1 MNLKKIIASALSAT
15 MLMSAMAITAFADTT
30 LALESSKSAVVPGDS
45 FTVTLPIDATKEI
58 ASADIEIVYDAD
70 AFTCEGATTEF
81 GDIVVNKAKNTNG
94 NTVCSSSINDTSA
107 AKKMGKLVVATFKVK
122 SNASGGNYM
131 FQIHEFTN
139 EFGTVPSIKDAE
151 GQSIG
156 TPYTLTNATVTVTAP
171 VKLATPVVSIETD
184 TKKATWETVAN
195 AADYNVVLK
204 KGAEEIYN
212 NNQKATEFGFL
223 KYVTETANYTVE
235 VTANQNGSMY
245 LASDTGSKTQEFVVN
260 AAISITNKDYVT
272 GSGGFDVVITPNGN
286 TFEGIT
292 VESVTLTE
300 GASNDYTKTGNV
312 IHINESYLA
321 TITGTKELE
330 FAFATGTSPKLT
342 VNVTPAADG
351 ATFILAER
359 EAADKY
365 FDDSKQ
371 DVDTTANDGATEGLI
386 VISDPE
392 APVTNLL
399 GTQFTISN
407 NAEVGY
413 DSVDYEIVPADG
425 FALLYDEATGLYEIN
440 VKPVDGVRPAVSE
453 EAAGKGIVIG
463 KLICKGGYGKGT
475 IKAENIKLTVEK
487 SDNTYTDITATN
499 FEFKYDIPEPS
510 ANLTVNVNLGKHYTK
525 VDNVKAYQNM
535 KLRVYSARLG
545 FIDFDLGTDAVAYDE
560 KNGTLQTMGAV
571 SYDPVAKTYTL
582 TLNKLPGFD
591 KYTVFVSGDGYRD
604 AKAQFDLN
612 ENTTVDFWSNAND
625 SEIAQITK
633 ATSGI
638 VKTAKKNFLAGDII
652 MNSVIDLY
660 DLSAVSSYYGK
671 SNLTAGDK
679 DYIQYDLNRDGKVDL
694 DDISILLA
702 GWAE

>member
-1 MNLKKIIASALSAT
+1 MNFKKIIASALSA
-15 MLMSAMAITAFADTT
+15 AMVISSMALTAFADAT
-30 LALESSKSAVVPGDS
+30 LTLEASKSAVVRGDS
-45 FTVTLPIDATKEI
+45 FTVSLPIDAAKNV
-58 ASADIEIVYDAD
+58 ASADITLDYDESI
-70 AFTCEGATTEF
+70 FTCESGTTEF
-81 GDIVVNKAKNTNG
+81 GDVVFNPVKDLGSG
-94 NTVCSSSINDTSA
+94 NLGAYFSINDIYA
-107 AKKMGKLVVATFKVK
+107 AKKSGKLFTATFKAK
-122 SNASGGNYM
+122 SDAVGGDYN
-131 FQIHEFTN
+131 FTV
-139 EFGTVPSIKDAE
+139 TVDSIKDVD
-151 GQSIG
+151 G
-156 TPYTLTNATVTVTAP
+156 TPIDTYTVSPATVAVKAP
-171 VKLATPVVSIETD
+171 EQLATPAVTIDRD
-184 TKKATWETVAN
+184 TKKATWANVTN

-204 KGAEEIYN
+204 KGAEELYN
-212 NNQKATEFGFL
+212 NNQGAAATGDNTFEFA
-223 KYVTETANYTVE
+223 KYVTETGEYTVT

-245 LASDTGSKTQEFVVN
+245 LASNAGTATESYVVD
-260 AAISITNKDYVT
+260 AEISITNKDYVL
-272 GSGGFDVVITPNGN
+272 GSDGFDVVITPNGN
-286 TFEGIT
+286 VFNGIT
-292 VESVTLTE
+292 GLTA
-300 GASNDYTKTGNV
+300 GSDYTENGNV
-312 IHINESYLA
+312 IHINECYLA
-321 TITGTKELE
+321 TITGTQELE
-330 FAFATGTSPKLT
+330 FAFATGASPKLT
-342 VNVTPAADG
+342 VNVTPAATG

-365 FDDSKQ
+365 FTDGKQ
-371 DVDTTANDGATEGLI
+371 DADTVANDGTTEGLI
-386 VISDPE
+386 VIADPE

-407 NAEVGY
+407 NADVGY

-440 VKPVDGVRPAVSE
+440 VKPVDGVRPAISE
-453 EAAGKGIVIG
+453 AAAGKGIVIG
-463 KLICKGGYGKGT
+463 KLIYKGGYGKGT
-475 IKAENIKLTVEK
+475 IKAENIRLTVEK
-487 SDNTYTDITATN
+487 SDNTYKEIDATN
-499 FEFKYDIPEPS
+499 AGFEFKYDIPEPS
-510 ANLTVNVNLGKHYTK
+510 ADLKVNVNLGRHYTK
-525 VDNVKAYQNM
+525 VDNAKAYQNM

-545 FIDFDLGTDAVAYDE
+545 FIDFDLGTDSVAYDE
-560 KNGTLQTMGAV
+560 KNGTLQTTGKV
-571 SYDPVAKTYTL
+571 EYDATAKTYTL
-582 TLNKLPGFD
+582 TLEKLPAFD

>member
-1 MNLKKIIASALSAT
+1 MNFKKIIASALSA
-15 MLMSAMAITAFADTT
+15 AMVISSMALTAFADAT
-30 LALESSKSAVVPGDS
+30 LTLEASKSAVVRGDF
-45 FTVTLPIDATKEI
+45 FTVSLPIDAAKNV
-58 ASADIEIVYDAD
+58 ASADITLDYDESI
-70 AFTCEGATTEF
+70 FTCESGTTEF
-81 GDIVVNKAKNTNG
+81 GDVVFNPVKDLGSG
-94 NTVCSSSINDTSA
+94 NLGAYFSINDIYA
-107 AKKMGKLVVATFKVK
+107 AKKSGKLFTATFKAK
-122 SNASGGNYM
+122 SDAVGGDYN
-131 FQIHEFTN
+131 FTV
-139 EFGTVPSIKDAE
+139 TVDSIKDVD
-151 GQSIG
+151 G
-156 TPYTLTNATVTVTAP
+156 TPIDTYTVSPATVAVKAP
-171 VKLATPVVSIETD
+171 EQLATPAVTIDRD
-184 TKKATWETVAN
+184 TKKATWANVTN

-204 KGAEEIYN
+204 KGAEELYN
-212 NNQKATEFGFL
+212 NNQGAAATGDNTFEFA
-223 KYVTETANYTVE
+223 KYVTETGEYTVT

-245 LASDTGSKTQEFVVN
+245 LASDPESKTQEFVVN
-260 AAISITNKDYVT
+260 AAISITEKDYVT
-272 GSGGFDVVITPNGN
+272 GSNGFDVVITPNGN
-286 TFEGIT
+286 VFNGIT
-292 VESVTLTE
+292 GLT
-300 GASNDYTKTGNV
+300 ADSDYTENGNV
-312 IHINESYLA
+312 IHINESYL
-321 TITGTKELE
+321 TNITGTKELE
-330 FAFATGTSPKLT
+330 FAFATGASPKLT
-342 VNVTPAADG
+342 VNVTPAATG

-359 EAADKY
+359 AAADKY
-365 FDDSKQ
+365 FNDSKQ

-499 FEFKYDIPEPS
+499 FEFKYNIPEPS
-510 ANLTVNVNLGKHYTK
+510 ANLKVNVNLGKHYTK

-545 FIDFDLGTDAVAYDE
+545 FIDFDLGTDAVAYNE
-560 KNGTLQTMGAV
+560 KNGTLQTEGTV
-571 SYDPVAKTYTL
+571 SSNDATKTYTL
-582 TLNKLPGFD
+582 TLNNLPGFD

-604 AKAQFDLN
+604 AKVQLDLN
-612 ENTTVDFWSNAND
+612 EDTTVNFWNNAND
-625 SEIAQITK
+625 SEIAQVTK
-633 ATSGI
+633 ITSGI

-652 MNSVIDLY
+652 MNGVIDLY

-671 SNLTAGDK
+671 SNLTSGDK
-679 DYIQYDLNRDGKVDL
+679 DYIQYDLNRDGKVNL

>member
-1 MNLKKIIASALSAT
+1 MNYKKIIASALSA
-15 MLMSAMAITAFADTT
+15 AMVLSSMALTAFADASLT
-30 LALESSKSAVVPGDS
+30 LEVSKSAVVRGDS
-45 FTVTLPIDATKEI
+45 FTVSLPIDAAANIGSAEI
-58 ASADIEIVYDAD
+58 TLDYDES
-70 AFTCEGATTEF
+70 AFTCESGTTEF
-81 GDIVVNKAKNTNG
+81 GDVVFNPEKDIDNSENVNLGAFF
-94 NTVCSSSINDTSA
+94 SINDVNI
-107 AKKMGKLVVATFKVK
+107 AKKTGKLFVATFKAKPDATGGFKDFNVTK
-122 SNASGGNYM
+122 ITIKGANGNAIDTY
-131 FQIHEFTN
+131 
-139 EFGTVPSIKDAE
+139 
-151 GQSIG
+151 
-156 TPYTLTNATVTVTAP
+156 TVTQKSVEVKAP
-171 VKLATPVVSIETD
+171 EQLGKPNVSIDRE
-184 TKKATWETVAN
+184 TKKATWAAVTN
-195 AADYNVVLK
+195 AADYNVVLT
-204 KGAEEIYN
+204 KGGMEIYN
-212 NNQKATEFGFL
+212 NNQTALTFDFT
-223 KYVTETANYTVE
+223 KYVTETADYTVT

-245 LASDTGSKTQEFVVN
+245 LASLPGTAIENYVIDAE
-260 AAISITNKDYVT
+260 ISITEKDYVT
-272 GSGGFDVVITPNGN
+272 GSNGFDVVITPNGN
-286 TFEGIT
+286 AFSEIT
-292 VESVTLTE
+292 GLTLNT
-300 GASNDYTKTGNV
+300 DYTVTENIV
-312 IHINESYLA
+312 HINGSYLDA
-321 TITGTKELE
+321 LSADTPLTFDFDKGTD
-330 FAFATGTSPKLT
+330 PVLT
-342 VNVTPAADG
+342 VKIKKAATG

-359 EAADKY
+359 AAADKY
-365 FDDSKQ
+365 FNDSKQ
-371 DVDTTANDGATEGLI
+371 DVDTNANDGTTEGLI

-487 SDNTYTDITATN
+487 SDNTYTDIAAKN
-499 FEFKYDIPEPS
+499 EGFEFKYDIPEPS
-510 ANLTVNVNLGKHYTK
+510 AKLTVNVNLGKHYTK

-545 FIDFDLGTDAVAYDE
+545 FIDFDLGTDAVAYNE
-560 KNGTLQTMGAV
+560 KNGTLQTEGTV
-571 SYDPVAKTYTL
+571 SSNDAKKTYTL
-582 TLNKLPGFD
+582 TLNNLPGFD

-604 AKAQFDLN
+604 AKVQLDLN
-612 ENTTVDFWSNAND
+612 EDTIVDFWNNAND
-625 SEIAQITK
+625 SEIAQVTK

-652 MNSVIDLY
+652 MNGVIDLY

-671 SNLTAGDK
+671 SNLTSGDK
-679 DYIQYDLNRDGKVDL
+679 DYIQYDLNRDGKVNL